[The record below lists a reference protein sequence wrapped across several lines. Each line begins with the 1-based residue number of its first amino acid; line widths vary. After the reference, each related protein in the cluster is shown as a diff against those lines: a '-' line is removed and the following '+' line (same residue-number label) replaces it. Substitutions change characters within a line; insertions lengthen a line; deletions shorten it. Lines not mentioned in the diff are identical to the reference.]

1 MILRR
6 AFRIWM
12 LIAAVALPIWPLVG
26 WGIFGGGGWQF
37 LVLIIAM
44 PILFITMAAVAGLIW
59 ARPTV
64 RRERAV
70 SWLDVGIL
78 TLWHAS
84 VIGFGLFGPSSNAF
98 AVLGVLAGLA
108 AFWVVLWEFFTDA
121 RDRARETMAEFE
133 RMAAR
138 PTRRSTAPLARDGEE
153 LIVIE
158 ETVIEESKMRP
169 KD

>member
-1 MILRR
+1 MIIRR

-12 LIAAVALPIWPLVG
+12 VIAAVALPIWPLIG
-26 WGIFGGGGWQF
+26 WGLFGGGGWQF
-37 LVLIIAM
+37 VALLFSM
-44 PILFITMAAVAGLIW
+44 PILFLAMLAVAGLVW

-64 RRERAV
+64 RRQKAV
-70 SWLDVGIL
+70 SWLDVGIV
-78 TLWHAS
+78 TLWQVC

-98 AVLGVLAGLA
+98 AVLGVIAGLA

-121 RDRARETMAEFE
+121 RERARETLADFE
-133 RMAAR
+133 QMAAR
-138 PTRRSTAPLARDGEE
+138 PTVRQNPGLIRDGEE

-158 ETVIEESKMRP
+158 EKWISP

>member
-1 MILRR
+1 
-6 AFRIWM
+6 M
-12 LIAAVALPIWPLVG
+12 LIAAVVLPIWPLVG

-37 LVLIIAM
+37 LVLVIAM
-44 PILFITMAAVAGLIW
+44 PILFVTMAIVAGLIW

-64 RRERAV
+64 RREKAV
-70 SWLDVGIL
+70 SWLDVGVL
-78 TLWHAS
+78 SLWQAC

-108 AFWVVLWEFFTDA
+108 AFWVVSWQFFTDA
-121 RDRARETMAEFE
+121 RKRARETMAEFE

-138 PTRRSTAPLARDGEE
+138 PTMRPGTPNAPIARDGEE
-153 LIVIE
+153 LIVIR
-158 ETVIEESKMRP
+158 ETQIPP

>member
-1 MILRR
+1 MIIRR
-6 AFRIWM
+6 AFRTWM
-12 LIAAVALPIWPLVG
+12 VIAAVVLPIWPLIG

-37 LVLIIAM
+37 LGLLISM
-44 PILFITMAAVAGLIW
+44 PILFVAMLAVAGLIW

-64 RRERAV
+64 RREKAV

-78 TLWHAS
+78 TIWQVS

-98 AVLGVLAGLA
+98 AVLGVLAGIA

-121 RDRARETMAEFE
+121 RDRARETIAEFE
-133 RMAAR
+133 QMAAR
-138 PTRRSTAPLARDGEE
+138 PTVGQNRSPVRDGEE
-153 LIVIE
+153 LIVIR
-158 ETVIEESKMRP
+158 ETPISP